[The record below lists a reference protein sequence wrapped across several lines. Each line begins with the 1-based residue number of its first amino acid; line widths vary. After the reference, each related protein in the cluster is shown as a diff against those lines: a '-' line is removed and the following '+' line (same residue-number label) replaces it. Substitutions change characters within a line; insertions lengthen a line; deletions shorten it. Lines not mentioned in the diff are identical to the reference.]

1 MFDFFQIVD
10 FGNRIKIDD
19 LKISFFSQ
27 KRYSDVNGIEYSK
40 RFKSSL
46 AVYLERGNTE
56 SNFYE
61 YNSEVCFIYGTIF
74 TNNKY
79 SGISGKKPHKSNAA
93 AIYGLYKEYGDK
105 FVEYIKGSFVLLIY
119 NSGENS
125 VKVITDKLN
134 VLPLYYYY
142 RDGIF
147 IISSSVRMM
156 TSNYSVNTEIDN
168 HALTDLLFYDYIL
181 GEKTFY
187 KNIKQTLNG
196 SIYRFDK
203 DNCKISEYWGV
214 ENLYNE
220 KLLGKSESL
229 ELLSTQLSENVD
241 LYTSDTDKLLVSL
254 TGGFDGRANLA
265 LLKKDP
271 AFFLC
276 YSYGMPG
283 SKQIE
288 VPELISKK
296 ININYE
302 PVYLDEK
309 YERVHDECT
318 EDAVEFSN
326 GTAPIIRSNYPYAY
340 KKLRSYSN
348 VILTGL
354 FGSEVMRP
362 LHNLGIMMN
371 NYSEKMFL
379 SNDPLSTL
387 KESIKELSLKNY
399 ISENVVKQSAEY
411 LIEEVNSKYIQK
423 FKKYDSA
430 TRFFFFILNEGVRK
444 YFMQEIQIERVYV
457 TTRFPFFDDDFVE
470 LMYRTPYAGMY
481 NGFLGKSKIKRRR
494 GQLLYAYIY
503 RRFKP
508 ELGNIELD
516 RGYKPDDLLKPFP
529 FNYLYLLKGVR
540 KNDAYKRLK
549 GNDSF
554 DSEKWTKG
562 FIRDTLDT
570 TSDKSGKFGTGLKEN
585 YETGNYTGDLLKYS
599 HMISAFKYINSIL

>member
-1 MFDFFQIVD
+1 MFDFYQIVD
-10 FGNRIKIDD
+10 FKNKLRADD
-19 LKISFFSQ
+19 LKISFLSQ
-27 KRYSDVNGIEYSK
+27 KEYSDVKGFECTK
-40 RFKSSL
+40 RFKTSL
-46 AVYLERGNTE
+46 AVYLERDN
-56 SNFYE
+56 SDDNFFK
-61 YNSEVCFIYGTIF
+61 SENEIIFIYGTVF
-74 TNNKY
+74 SNNKY
-79 SGISGKKPHKSNAA
+79 SVISGKKPHKLNSSDVFL
-93 AIYGLYKEYGDK
+93 LYKEYGDK
-105 FVEYIKGSFVLLIY
+105 LVKYIKGSFVLIY
-119 NSGENS
+119 YNPEEIY
-125 VKVITDKLN
+125 VKMITDKLN

-142 RDGIF
+142 RDGIL
-147 IISSSVRMM
+147 IISSSVRMIL
-156 TSNYSVNTEIDN
+156 SNYNIDKETDN
-168 HALTDLLFYDYIL
+168 HALTDLLFFDYII
-181 GEKTFY
+181 GGKTFF
-187 KNIKQTLNG
+187 KNVSQTLNA

-203 DNCKISEYWGV
+203 DKLSISEYWGV
-214 ENLYNE
+214 QNLYNQN
-220 KLLGKSESL
+220 LIGKSESL

-241 LYTSDTDKLLVSL
+241 LYISDADKLLVSL

-265 LLKKDP
+265 LLKRDP
-271 AFFLC
+271 SSFLC

-283 SKQIE
+283 SKQIT

-309 YERVHDECT
+309 YEQVHDECT
-318 EDAVEFSN
+318 SNAVEFSN
-326 GTAPIIRSNYPYAY
+326 GTAPIMRSNYPYAY
-340 KKLRSYSN
+340 KRLRNYSN

-379 SNDPLSTL
+379 SKDPLKVLRDSL
-387 KESIKELSLKNY
+387 KELTLKNY
-399 ISENVVKQSAEY
+399 LSENIVSESADY
-411 LIEEVNSKYIQK
+411 MAEELNSRYI
-423 FKKYDSA
+423 KKYGDFDSV

-508 ELGNIELD
+508 ELGKIELD
-516 RGYKPDDLLKPFP
+516 RGYKPDDLLNPFP
-529 FNYLYLLKGVR
+529 LNYFYLLQGVR
-540 KNDAYKRLK
+540 KNNAYKKLK

-554 DSEKWTKG
+554 DSVKWTKRY
-562 FIRDTLDT
+562 ISDTLNNT
-570 TSDKSGKFGTGLKEN
+570 IDKTGNFGNGLKGSFESGK
-585 YETGNYTGDLLKYS
+585 YTGDLLKYS
-599 HMISAFKYINSIL
+599 HLISAYKYINSF